1 MTHPSA
7 SLPVHWSLPAGAE
20 GDPSFARLHQFWLQK
35 CRGDQLPARTDIDV
49 LDIPRDLLRDIALLE
64 VVPQSDGTRRYR
76 IRLFGSALAAMT
88 GADETGRFYDETVP
102 AAGYA
107 VLRQHLDR
115 AVSEARP
122 VFFASPSAA
131 PGRGF
136 LYFGRFG
143 LPLASDGRQVDM
155 ILALVR
161 PLPNPDPQPDLGPGP
176 G

>member
-1 MTHPSA
+1 MTT
-7 SLPVHWSLPAGAE
+7 PVHWVLPDGAD
-20 GDPSFARLHQFWLQK
+20 GDPAFARLHQFWLGK
-35 CRGDQLPARTDIDV
+35 CKGGLLPARTDIDV
-49 LDIPRDLLRDIALLE
+49 LEIPRDLLRDIALLDVE
-64 VVPQSDGTRRYR
+64 PQADGKRRYR

-88 GADETGRFYDETVP
+88 GADETGRYYDETVP

-107 VLRQHLDR
+107 VLERHLDR

-122 VFFASPSAA
+122 MFFAGPSAA

-143 LPLASDGRQVDM
+143 LPLAADGRSVDM

-161 PLPNPDPQPDLGPGP
+161 PLPNPDPQPDLR
-176 G
+176 

>member
-1 MTHPSA
+1 MTY
-7 SLPVHWSLPAGAE
+7 PVEWSLPDGAD
-20 GDPSFARLHQFWLQK
+20 GDPAFARLHQFWLGK
-35 CRGDQLPARTDIDV
+35 CKGDQLPARTDIDV

-64 VVPQSDGTRRYR
+64 VEPQADGKRRYR

-88 GADETGRFYDETVP
+88 GADETGRYYDETVP

-107 VLRQHLDR
+107 VLERHLDR

-122 VFFASPSAA
+122 MFFASPSAA

-143 LPLASDGRQVDM
+143 LPLAADGRSVDM

-161 PLPNPDPQPDLGPGP
+161 PLPNPDPQPDLR
-176 G
+176 